1 MQCKSCNTELPKSAK
16 VCPKCGEII
25 DDKHSGNLK
34 VIAVIGLVIALVG
47 GLLPFVQNT
56 DEITDAYSF
65 MSIDMPVL
73 WYIQIVVIVAAI
85 LLLVARRDMLS
96 IIPTAI
102 SAIIF
107 IVAFV
112 AMDFRL
118 YASRNSYEVFKL
130 TDLLSKP
137 EYTVGAGTYVFIL
150 GIIVAIAGCFI
161 DIMKYFK
168 KDLGVDKRF
177 LTNSI
182 NQSIWKKMYYYR
194 GFYLM
199 FLPVLIM
206 VLLFNYWPMLGCRY
220 AFTKYN

>member
-1 MQCKSCNTELPKSAK
+1 MKMQCKSCNTELPKSAK

-102 SAIIF
+102 
-107 IVAFV
+107 
-112 AMDFRL
+112 
-118 YASRNSYEVFKL
+118 
-130 TDLLSKP
+130 
-137 EYTVGAGTYVFIL
+137 
-150 GIIVAIAGCFI
+150 
-161 DIMKYFK
+161 
-168 KDLGVDKRF
+168 
-177 LTNSI
+177 
-182 NQSIWKKMYYYR
+182 
-194 GFYLM
+194 
-199 FLPVLIM
+199 
-206 VLLFNYWPMLGCRY
+206 
-220 AFTKYN
+220 